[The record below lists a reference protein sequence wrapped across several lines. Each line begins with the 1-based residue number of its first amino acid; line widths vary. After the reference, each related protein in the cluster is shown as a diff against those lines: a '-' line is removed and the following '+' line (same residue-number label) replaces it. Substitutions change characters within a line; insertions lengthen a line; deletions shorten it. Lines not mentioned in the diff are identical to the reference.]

1 MDATRPAAAREAK
14 IVAAFDGSR
23 AGFDAVALGRLLA
36 ETTGA
41 TLLVADVFPYN
52 ALFSP
57 SVTLD
62 PAIEACLMR
71 AAGQRLRQVEDALA
85 GFDRWAHHM
94 RAALPAARALHTL
107 AREQAA
113 QMIVV
118 GSSHRHGIGRVEPG
132 ATAEGLLHDARVP
145 VLLAPAGWRH
155 RRPDRLRTV
164 GAGFDGSAGA
174 VQALSAAAMLAA
186 AMGVTLRA
194 IAVFEPPDR
203 ALTADARRAT
213 VARMRSDLW
222 LRLDEVVAVL
232 PEVVDIET
240 DLIDGDPLEIL
251 SRESSAVD
259 VLAVG
264 PAGAVTSALV
274 WRSRSPLL
282 VVAGGGEHPLDG
294 LAGPET
300 AAPLAAYAGSIEP

>member
-1 MDATRPAAAREAK
+1 MDATRPASAREAK

-52 ALFSP
+52 VLFSP

-71 AAGQRLRQVEDALA
+71 AAGQRLQQVEEALA
-85 GFDRWAHHM
+85 GFDRWVHHM
-94 RAALPAARALHTL
+94 RAALPAPRALRAL

-118 GSSHRHGIGRVEPG
+118 GSSHRRGIGRVEPG
-132 ATAEGLLHDARVP
+132 ATARGLLHDARVP

-155 RRPDRLRTV
+155 RRPDRLRKV

-174 VQALSAAAMLAA
+174 IQALSAAATLAA
-186 AMGVTLRA
+186 AVGVTLRA

-203 ALTADARRAT
+203 ALTTEARRAT
-213 VARMRSDLW
+213 VARLRSDLW
-222 LRLDEVVAVL
+222 LRLDEIVAEL

-251 SRESSAVD
+251 ARESSALD

-264 PAGAVTSALV
+264 PAGAVTSALLR
-274 WRSRSPLL
+274 RSRSPLL
-282 VVAGGGEHPLDG
+282 VVAGGGECPLAG
-294 LAGPET
+294 LAGPE
-300 AAPLAAYAGSIEP
+300 ADAQLAAHAASSWP